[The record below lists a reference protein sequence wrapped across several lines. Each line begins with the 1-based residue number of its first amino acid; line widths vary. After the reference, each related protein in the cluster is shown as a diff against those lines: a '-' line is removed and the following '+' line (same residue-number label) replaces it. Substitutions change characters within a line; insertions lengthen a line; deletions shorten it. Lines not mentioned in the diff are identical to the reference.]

1 MDDDPQWTV
10 KMMKLP
16 RSFCLISRNGCFVK
30 VWELL
35 VEIWAVAYIYIYIY
49 YTVHIIMYVYNYIW
63 SRGLYRCIIHLQ
75 RQRER
80 ETIQHR
86 MCIWSWYVEIL
97 QMYIHLLSRYN
108 LFIYVYWCTWY
119 WHGLYHKHLCYTSTY
134 AAPLDGIH
142 TRSFNVAME
151 NHNFQ

>member
-35 VEIWAVAYIYIYIY
+35 VEIWAVAYIYIIQYIQLCMY
-49 YTVHIIMYVYNYIW
+49 IIIYEVGACIDVSYTYKD
-63 SRGLYRCIIHLQ
+63 
-75 RQRER
+75 RER

>member
-1 MDDDPQWTV
+1 MI
-10 KMMKLP
+10 L
-16 RSFCLISRNGCFVK
+16 N
-30 VWELL
+30 ELL
-35 VEIWAVAYIYIYIY
+35 KWWNFQEVSAWYRAMVVLSRSGSCWLRYERSHIYIYIY